1 MNDNKVMNRAADN
14 IRILAA
20 SMVEK
25 AKSGHPGGALTLLT
39 PCIQSSW
46 YTTQKIPHGRV
57 AIVSS
62 WIPVTWLLCSTASW
76 PLSASSLW
84 RI

>member
-20 SMVEK
+20 SMVE
-25 AKSGHPGGALTLLT
+25 AVLTLLT